1 MSDARAKGIFS
12 SGCKPT
18 WIWCTAVFAVAFLWM
33 LMSGAILDDHFNR
46 ISRGW
51 QIWVYGESPF
61 IDFRDPGYYLTL
73 YASAA
78 MQALSGGG
86 LLGEAVLDCTAIAL
100 ALVLTFLLVV
110 EASQSLAVGLLAV
123 ALALGV
129 APRYYDYDKV
139 LFYGLGLMCCWRY
152 IDRRSVGLV
161 VATGLLT
168 AAAGLFRYDNG
179 LILAA
184 AFLVTLVACHGR
196 DLRALARMS
205 AIYGLAVMLAVMPFL
220 IGWQRTIGVLEVWR
234 QISTYAAQEG
244 GQSPLF
250 QLPTIAGGADAFI
263 VWIYVGSIVLIPL
276 VIGSFFRTARSDDQ
290 AFARP
295 VPKMLAVLVVSGL
308 VAAFVLRNPIG
319 ARLGAAV
326 PTFTVLGGYL
336 IGRWVPRRSID
347 ALPVRFVAVGLVI
360 LAVTVAGVRAA
371 RTLEVPSV
379 AQTGRLVV
387 GQVVG
392 QMVGHVR
399 ALAAAPA
406 DLTALPSRERYGGIV
421 EYLRECTPAG
431 SRVLTTWFAPQV
443 HYFAQRGFAGGML
456 VFLGQPWNSAVD
468 QTRTV
473 EQLKSQDVSLVLV
486 ESRSLAQFNRDY
498 GRVADYLEGHY
509 RLAGTSSFGAPDAGL
524 DAYRVLVRASEI
536 PDHTEPRWDLPCL
549 VPRRTSRP
557 ADAILRASSGR
568 R

>member
-1 MSDARAKGIFS
+1 MNDAQSKGVFW
-12 SGCKPT
+12 SGCQPT
-18 WIWCTAVFAVAFLWM
+18 WVWCAAVFAVAFFWM

-78 MQALSGGG
+78 MQALSGGS

-100 ALVLTFLLVV
+100 AVVLTFLLVA
-110 EASQSLAVGLLAV
+110 EASQSLAVGLFAV

-129 APRYYDYDKV
+129 SPRYYDYDKV

-152 IDRRSVGLV
+152 TDRRSVGLV
-161 VATGLLT
+161 VVTGLLT
-168 AAAGLFRYDNG
+168 TAAGLFRYDNG

-205 AIYGLAVMLAVMPFL
+205 ATYGLVVMLAVMPFL
-220 IGWQRTIGVLEVWR
+220 IGWQRTIGVPEVWR

-250 QLPTIAGGADAFI
+250 QLQTIAGDAPF
-263 VWIYVGSIVLIPL
+263 VAWIYVGSIVLIPL
-276 VIGSFFRTARSDDQ
+276 VIGSFFRTGRSDDG

-308 VAAFVLRNPIG
+308 LAAFVLRNPID

-347 ALPVRFVAVGLVI
+347 ALPVRFVALGLVM
-360 LAVTVAGVRAA
+360 LAVAVAGVRAA
-371 RTLEVPSV
+371 RTLEAPSV
-379 AQTGRLVV
+379 ARTGRLVV

-392 QMVGHVR
+392 QVVGHVR

-406 DLTALPSRERYGGIV
+406 DLTALPSRERYGSIV
-421 EYLRECTPAG
+421 EYLRACTPVG

-468 QTRTV
+468 QARTV
-473 EQLKSQDVSLVLV
+473 EQLESQDVSLVLV

-498 GRVADYLEGHY
+498 GRVADYLERHY
-509 RLAGTSSFGAPDAGL
+509 RLAGTSSFGVPDAGL

-536 PDHTEPRWDLPCL
+536 PDHTEGRWDLPCL
-549 VPRRTSRP
+549 VTRRARHP
-557 ADAILRASSGR
+557 ADAILRAGSGR